1 MHLHKYNYIE
11 SSARLCGVF
20 SCWCLASKHCSSSRA
35 KKIYY
40 IPHLLILKNVM
51 TQIWA
56 ARRSLMQGYVVVS
69 FLTSLLP
76 SFENTTKEFLIR
88 NALLEVAYLK
98 ICGFNNFIFGGGG
111 FVVRYIYNFHGYHH
125 RLFHYCYYYESIWI
139 CNVFFAGH
147 LLRNNTIHCFSK
159 LATDVSRPNCSNL
172 DTCRRPS
179 YTLNSYQPTPNL
191 YVLVNSTTYIPMFLP
206 TKEREVR
213 GISSYYALLSG
224 GLILFS
230 DDDLGCF
237 FKDCTWKPIV
247 VVVE

>member
-1 MHLHKYNYIE
+1 MSGAAL
-11 SSARLCGVF
+11 LCHFWQV
-20 SCWCLASKHCSSSRA
+20 CC
-35 KKIYY
+35 
-40 IPHLLILKNVM
+40 PLLR
-51 TQIWA
+51 T
-56 ARRSLMQGYVVVS
+56 R
-69 FLTSLLP
+69 
-76 SFENTTKEFLIR
+76 TKEFLIR
-88 NALLEVAYLK
+88 NAFLEVVYLK
-98 ICGFNNFIFGGGG
+98 ICGFNNFSGNGGGI
-111 FVVRYIYNFHGYHH
+111 VDIDTYIIFHGYHH
-125 RLFHYCYYYESIWI
+125 RLCHYCYYYESIWI
-139 CNVFFAGH
+139 GNVFFTGH

-179 YTLNSYQPTPNL
+179 YTLNSSQPTPNL
-191 YVLVNSTTYIPMFLP
+191 YVLVNSTYIPMFLP

-237 FKDCTWKPIV
+237 FKDCTWKPIFV